1 MMEISLNMYHAVA
14 LGAVLFWIGG
24 VITDKVSVLN
34 RYCIPAPLVGGLL
47 FSIINLQTV
56 FQNLFFT
63 TVGFTVSIPA
73 LLRGGKSVVLV
84 LILSIIMIPIQN
96 ALGGG
101 IMLAFG
107 QDPLIGIGI
116 GSTALIGGPAT
127 AAAYGPELVKAGAP
141 AGADVAALAA
151 ATFGLVSGSLMGGP
165 VARSLI
171 VKHNLR
177 STEGHAAAAK
187 SAETLAADV
196 AGEDESFTSASPRF
210 VKGFML
216 LLAAL
221 GIGAQISVW
230 LTDLTG
236 LTFPSY
242 IGAMLTAVVIR
253 NVMIAVKVEYP
264 DQEIDTMGTMFLS
277 IFLALALSSLKL
289 WELVDL
295 ALPMIICLL
304 LQCVVS
310 VQRHGPRLRG
320 RRHVRRLHRLRHGRD
335 FQRHGQH
342 AGGHQEVWPRSGRL
356 LRHPHGWRYVHR
368 LLQCGAHHLQ
378 HQSVC
383 GYVPLIQIPCL
394 QNPVPRK
401 RGGIFLCRKLWPAW
415 RAAHDGARTSPLEER
430 RGQAANVRQR
440 RPKGAGKCGP
450 LRKGAGARNG
460 LWNRRFQRPFHIC
473 GRRFPPGTRGDG
485 RIRTG
490 WPRPL

>member
-47 FSIINLQTV
+47 FSIINCILTVSGVASITFDGTLQTV

-101 IMLAFG
+101 IMLAFN

-171 VKHNLR
+171 VKHNLH
-177 STEGHAAAAK
+177 STAGHVSDAGEV
-187 SAETLAADV
+187 S
-196 AGEDESFTSASPRF
+196 GEDESFTSASPRF

-230 LTDLTG
+230 LTALTG

-253 NVMIAVKVEYP
+253 NVMIAVNVEYP

-295 ALPMIICLL
+295 ALPMIVCLL
-304 LQCVVS
+304 LQCVVMVVFS
-310 VQRHGPRLRG
+310 YFV
-320 RRHVRRLHRLRHGRD
+320 VFNVMGRD
-335 FQRHGQH
+335 YEAAVMSAGFIGFAMGATSNAMANMQVVTKKYGPAPVAYFAIPMVGGMFIDFFNAVLITFNINLFVDMFHG
-342 AGGHQEVWPRSGRL
+342 
-356 LRHPHGWRYVHR
+356 
-368 LLQCGAHHLQ
+368 
-378 HQSVC
+378 
-383 GYVPLIQIPCL
+383 
-394 QNPVPRK
+394 
-401 RGGIFLCRKLWPAW
+401 
-415 RAAHDGARTSPLEER
+415 
-430 RGQAANVRQR
+430 
-440 RPKGAGKCGP
+440 
-450 LRKGAGARNG
+450 
-460 LWNRRFQRPFHIC
+460 
-473 GRRFPPGTRGDG
+473 
-485 RIRTG
+485 
-490 WPRPL
+490 

>member
-47 FSIINLQTV
+47 FSIINCILTVSGVASITFDGTLQTV

-171 VKHNLR
+171 VKHNLH
-177 STEGHAAAAK
+177 STEGHV
-187 SAETLAADV
+187 SETGEV

-295 ALPMIICLL
+295 ALPMIVCLL
-304 LQCVVS
+304 LQCVVMVIFS
-310 VQRHGPRLRG
+310 YFV
-320 RRHVRRLHRLRHGRD
+320 VFNVMGRD
-335 FQRHGQH
+335 YEAAVMS
-342 AGGHQEVWPRSGRL
+342 AGFIGFAM
-356 LRHPHGWRYVHR
+356 
-368 LLQCGAHHLQ
+368 GATSNAMANMQ
-378 HQSVC
+378 VVTKKY
-383 GYVPLIQIPCL
+383 GPAPVAYFAIPMVGGMFIDFFNAVLITFNINL
-394 QNPVPRK
+394 FV
-401 RGGIFLCRKLWPAW
+401 
-415 RAAHDGARTSPLEER
+415 DM
-430 RGQAANVRQR
+430 
-440 RPKGAGKCGP
+440 
-450 LRKGAGARNG
+450 
-460 LWNRRFQRPFHIC
+460 FH
-473 GRRFPPGTRGDG
+473 
-485 RIRTG
+485 
-490 WPRPL
+490 

>member
-24 VITDKVSVLN
+24 VITDKVSILN

-47 FSIINLQTV
+47 FSIINCILTVSGVASITFDGTLQTV

-295 ALPMIICLL
+295 PMIICLL
-304 LQCVVS
+304 LQCVVMVIFS
-310 VQRHGPRLRG
+310 YFIVFN
-320 RRHVRRLHRLRHGRD
+320 VMGRD
-335 FQRHGQH
+335 YEAAVMS
-342 AGGHQEVWPRSGRL
+342 AGFIGFAM
-356 LRHPHGWRYVHR
+356 
-368 LLQCGAHHLQ
+368 GATSNAMANMQ
-378 HQSVC
+378 VVTKKY
-383 GYVPLIQIPCL
+383 GPAPVAYFAIPMVGGMFIDFFNAVLITFNINL
-394 QNPVPRK
+394 FV
-401 RGGIFLCRKLWPAW
+401 
-415 RAAHDGARTSPLEER
+415 DM
-430 RGQAANVRQR
+430 
-440 RPKGAGKCGP
+440 
-450 LRKGAGARNG
+450 
-460 LWNRRFQRPFHIC
+460 FH
-473 GRRFPPGTRGDG
+473 
-485 RIRTG
+485 
-490 WPRPL
+490 

>member
-47 FSIINLQTV
+47 FSIINCILTVSGVASITFDGTLQTV

-84 LILSIIMIPIQN
+84 LVLSIIMIPIQN

-171 VKHNLR
+171 VKHNLK
-177 STEGHAAAAK
+177 STAAVSGDAA
-187 SAETLAADV
+187 V
-196 AGEDESFTSASPRF
+196 ESDDGTFTANSGNF

-221 GIGAQISVW
+221 GIGAQASVI
-230 LTDLTG
+230 LTDVTG

-253 NVMIAVKVEYP
+253 NVMIAVNVEYP
-264 DQEIDTMGTMFLS
+264 DQEIDTMGNMFLS

-295 ALPMIICLL
+295 ALPMIVCLL
-304 LQCVVS
+304 LQCVVMVIFS
-310 VQRHGPRLRG
+310 YFV
-320 RRHVRRLHRLRHGRD
+320 VFNVMGRD
-335 FQRHGQH
+335 YEAAVMS
-342 AGGHQEVWPRSGRL
+342 AGFIGFAM
-356 LRHPHGWRYVHR
+356 
-368 LLQCGAHHLQ
+368 GATSNAMANMQ
-378 HQSVC
+378 VVTKKY
-383 GYVPLIQIPCL
+383 GPAPVAYFAIPMVGGMFIDFFNAVLITFNINL
-394 QNPVPRK
+394 FV
-401 RGGIFLCRKLWPAW
+401 
-415 RAAHDGARTSPLEER
+415 DM
-430 RGQAANVRQR
+430 
-440 RPKGAGKCGP
+440 
-450 LRKGAGARNG
+450 
-460 LWNRRFQRPFHIC
+460 FH
-473 GRRFPPGTRGDG
+473 
-485 RIRTG
+485 
-490 WPRPL
+490 

>member
-47 FSIINLQTV
+47 FSIINCILTVSGVASITFDGTLQTV

-101 IMLAFG
+101 IMLAFD
-107 QDPLIGIGI
+107 QDPLIGI

-264 DQEIDTMGTMFLS
+264 DQEIDTMGNMFLS

-304 LQCVVS
+304 LQCVVMVIFS
-310 VQRHGPRLRG
+310 YFV
-320 RRHVRRLHRLRHGRD
+320 VFNVMGRD
-335 FQRHGQH
+335 YEAAVMS
-342 AGGHQEVWPRSGRL
+342 AGFIGFAM
-356 LRHPHGWRYVHR
+356 
-368 LLQCGAHHLQ
+368 GATSNAMANMQ
-378 HQSVC
+378 VVTKKY
-383 GYVPLIQIPCL
+383 GPAPVAYFAIPMVGGMFIDFFNAVLITFNINL
-394 QNPVPRK
+394 FV
-401 RGGIFLCRKLWPAW
+401 
-415 RAAHDGARTSPLEER
+415 DM
-430 RGQAANVRQR
+430 
-440 RPKGAGKCGP
+440 
-450 LRKGAGARNG
+450 
-460 LWNRRFQRPFHIC
+460 FH
-473 GRRFPPGTRGDG
+473 
-485 RIRTG
+485 
-490 WPRPL
+490 

>member
-47 FSIINLQTV
+47 FSIINCILTVSGVASITFDGTLQTV

-73 LLRGGKSVVLV
+73 LLRGGKSVILVLV
-84 LILSIIMIPIQN
+84 LSIIMIPIQN
-96 ALGGG
+96 GLGGA
-101 IMLAFG
+101 IMLAFN
-107 QDPLIGIGI
+107 QDPLVGIGI

-127 AAAYGPELVKAGAP
+127 AAAYGPVLVENGAV
-141 AGADVAALAA
+141 GADVAALAA
-151 ATFGLVSGSLMGGP
+151 ATFGLVAGSLMGGP

-171 VKHNLR
+171 VKHNLK
-177 STEGHAAAAK
+177 STAVSNG
-187 SAETLAADV
+187 DV
-196 AGEDESFTSASPRF
+196 AAESEDGVFTAKTNNF

-221 GIGAQISVW
+221 GIGAQASVW

-242 IGAMLTAVVIR
+242 IGVMLVAVVIR

-295 ALPMIICLL
+295 ALPMIITLV
-304 LQCVVS
+304 LQCIVMVIFS
-310 VQRHGPRLRG
+310 YFIVFN
-320 RRHVRRLHRLRHGRD
+320 VMGRD
-335 FQRHGQH
+335 YEAAVMS
-342 AGGHQEVWPRSGRL
+342 AGFIGFAM
-356 LRHPHGWRYVHR
+356 
-368 LLQCGAHHLQ
+368 GATSNAMANMQ
-378 HQSVC
+378 VVTKKYGPAPVSYFAIPMV
-383 GYVPLIQIPCL
+383 GGMFIDFFNAILITFNIDL
-394 QNPVPRK
+394 FVS
-401 RGGIFLCRKLWPAW
+401 W
-415 RAAHDGARTSPLEER
+415 
-430 RGQAANVRQR
+430 
-440 RPKGAGKCGP
+440 
-450 LRKGAGARNG
+450 
-460 LWNRRFQRPFHIC
+460 FH
-473 GRRFPPGTRGDG
+473 
-485 RIRTG
+485 
-490 WPRPL
+490 

>member
-47 FSIINLQTV
+47 FSIINCILTVSGVASITFDGTLQTV

-171 VKHNLR
+171 VKHNLH
-177 STEGHAAAAK
+177 STEGHATAAK
-187 SAETLAADV
+187 TLAADV

-230 LTDLTG
+230 LTDLTT

-304 LQCVVS
+304 LQCVVMVIFS
-310 VQRHGPRLRG
+310 YFV
-320 RRHVRRLHRLRHGRD
+320 VFNVMGRD
-335 FQRHGQH
+335 YEAAVMS
-342 AGGHQEVWPRSGRL
+342 AGFIGFAM
-356 LRHPHGWRYVHR
+356 
-368 LLQCGAHHLQ
+368 GATSNAMANMQ
-378 HQSVC
+378 VVTKKY
-383 GYVPLIQIPCL
+383 GPAPVAYFAIPMVGGMFIDFFNAVLITFNINL
-394 QNPVPRK
+394 FV
-401 RGGIFLCRKLWPAW
+401 
-415 RAAHDGARTSPLEER
+415 DM
-430 RGQAANVRQR
+430 
-440 RPKGAGKCGP
+440 
-450 LRKGAGARNG
+450 
-460 LWNRRFQRPFHIC
+460 FH
-473 GRRFPPGTRGDG
+473 
-485 RIRTG
+485 
-490 WPRPL
+490 

>member
-47 FSIINLQTV
+47 FSIINCILTVSGVASITFDGTLQTV

-84 LILSIIMIPIQN
+84 LVLSIIMIPIQN

-101 IMLAFG
+101 IMLAFN

-127 AAAYGPELVKAGAP
+127 AAAFGPDLVEAGAV
-141 AGADVAALAA
+141 GADVAALAA

-171 VKHNLR
+171 VKHNLH
-177 STEGHAAAAK
+177 STEGHD
-187 SAETLAADV
+187 SESGEV

-230 LTDLTG
+230 LTALTG

-253 NVMIAVKVEYP
+253 NVMIAAKIEYP
-264 DQEIDTMGTMFLS
+264 DQEIDTMGNMFLS

-295 ALPMIICLL
+295 ALPMIITLV
-304 LQCVVS
+304 LQCIVMVIFS
-310 VQRHGPRLRG
+310 YFIVFN
-320 RRHVRRLHRLRHGRD
+320 VMGRD
-335 FQRHGQH
+335 YEAAVMS
-342 AGGHQEVWPRSGRL
+342 AGFIGFAM
-356 LRHPHGWRYVHR
+356 
-368 LLQCGAHHLQ
+368 GATSNAMANMQ
-378 HQSVC
+378 VVTKKY
-383 GYVPLIQIPCL
+383 GPAPVAYFAIPM
-394 QNPVPRK
+394 V
-401 RGGIFLCRKLWPAW
+401 GGMFIDFFNAVFITMNIELFV
-415 RAAHDGARTSPLEER
+415 
-430 RGQAANVRQR
+430 NM
-440 RPKGAGKCGP
+440 
-450 LRKGAGARNG
+450 
-460 LWNRRFQRPFHIC
+460 FH
-473 GRRFPPGTRGDG
+473 
-485 RIRTG
+485 
-490 WPRPL
+490 

>member
-1 MMEISLNMYHAVA
+1 MLEISLNMYHAVA

-24 VITDKVSVLN
+24 FITDKVSILN

-47 FSIINLQTV
+47 FSIINCILTVSGVASITFDGTLQTV

-73 LLRGGKSVVLV
+73 LLRGGKSVILVLV
-84 LILSIIMIPIQN
+84 LSIIMIPIQN
-96 ALGGG
+96 GLGGA
-101 IMLAFG
+101 IMLAFN
-107 QDPLIGIGI
+107 QDPLVGIGI

-127 AAAYGPELVKAGAP
+127 AAAYGPVLVENGAV
-141 AGADVAALAA
+141 GADVAALAA

-171 VKHNLR
+171 VKHNLK
-177 STEGHAAAAK
+177 STAVSNG
-187 SAETLAADV
+187 DV
-196 AGEDESFTSASPRF
+196 AAESEDGVFTAKTNNF

-221 GIGAQISVW
+221 GIGAQASVW

-242 IGAMLTAVVIR
+242 IGAMLVAVVIR

-304 LQCVVS
+304 LQCVVMIIFS
-310 VQRHGPRLRG
+310 YFV
-320 RRHVRRLHRLRHGRD
+320 VFNVMGRD
-335 FQRHGQH
+335 YEAAVMS
-342 AGGHQEVWPRSGRL
+342 AGFIGFAM
-356 LRHPHGWRYVHR
+356 
-368 LLQCGAHHLQ
+368 GATSNAMANMQ
-378 HQSVC
+378 VVTKKYGPAPVSYFAIPMV
-383 GYVPLIQIPCL
+383 GGMFIDFFNAILITFNIDL
-394 QNPVPRK
+394 FVS
-401 RGGIFLCRKLWPAW
+401 W
-415 RAAHDGARTSPLEER
+415 
-430 RGQAANVRQR
+430 
-440 RPKGAGKCGP
+440 
-450 LRKGAGARNG
+450 
-460 LWNRRFQRPFHIC
+460 FH
-473 GRRFPPGTRGDG
+473 
-485 RIRTG
+485 
-490 WPRPL
+490 

>member
-47 FSIINLQTV
+47 FSIINCILTVSGVASITFDGTLQTV

-84 LILSIIMIPIQN
+84 L
-96 ALGGG
+96 LGGG

-304 LQCVVS
+304 LQCVVMVIFS
-310 VQRHGPRLRG
+310 YFV
-320 RRHVRRLHRLRHGRD
+320 VFNVMGRD
-335 FQRHGQH
+335 YEAAVMS
-342 AGGHQEVWPRSGRL
+342 AGFIGFAM
-356 LRHPHGWRYVHR
+356 
-368 LLQCGAHHLQ
+368 GATSNAMANMQ
-378 HQSVC
+378 VVTKKY
-383 GYVPLIQIPCL
+383 GPAPVAYFAIPMVGGMFIDFFNAVLITFNINL
-394 QNPVPRK
+394 FV
-401 RGGIFLCRKLWPAW
+401 
-415 RAAHDGARTSPLEER
+415 DM
-430 RGQAANVRQR
+430 
-440 RPKGAGKCGP
+440 
-450 LRKGAGARNG
+450 
-460 LWNRRFQRPFHIC
+460 FH
-473 GRRFPPGTRGDG
+473 
-485 RIRTG
+485 
-490 WPRPL
+490 

>member
-47 FSIINLQTV
+47 FSIINCILTVSGVASITFDGTLQTV

-101 IMLAFG
+101 IMLAFD

-127 AAAYGPELVKAGAP
+127 AAAFGPDLVEAGAV
-141 AGADVAALAA
+141 GADVAALAA

-196 AGEDESFTSASPRF
+196 AGEDETFTSASPRF

-253 NVMIAVKVEYP
+253 NVMIAAKIEYP

-304 LQCVVS
+304 LQCVVMVIFS
-310 VQRHGPRLRG
+310 YFV
-320 RRHVRRLHRLRHGRD
+320 VFNVMGRD
-335 FQRHGQH
+335 YEAAVMS
-342 AGGHQEVWPRSGRL
+342 AGFIGFAM
-356 LRHPHGWRYVHR
+356 
-368 LLQCGAHHLQ
+368 GATSNAMANMQ
-378 HQSVC
+378 VVTKKY
-383 GYVPLIQIPCL
+383 GPAPVAYFAIPM
-394 QNPVPRK
+394 V
-401 RGGIFLCRKLWPAW
+401 GGMFIDFFNAVFITMNIELFV
-415 RAAHDGARTSPLEER
+415 
-430 RGQAANVRQR
+430 NM
-440 RPKGAGKCGP
+440 
-450 LRKGAGARNG
+450 
-460 LWNRRFQRPFHIC
+460 FH
-473 GRRFPPGTRGDG
+473 
-485 RIRTG
+485 
-490 WPRPL
+490 